1 MHCSR
6 IAFLAFFIYLVA
18 GGRAVDAKDETHFVT
33 TVIDVPDDKEILDL
47 GSIEHPATQM
57 VLLEGQPAPELR
69 DVDDWAYGSSL
80 KLADLRGNVVL
91 LEFWG
96 YWCGPCVRRSLPQ
109 LFEIQGDA
117 KDIAKLKTLL
127 ESE

>member
-1 MHCSR
+1 MR
-6 IAFLAFFIYLVA
+6 RVI
-18 GGRAVDAKDETHFVT
+18 T

-69 DVDDWAYGSSL
+69 DVDDWAYPTTVLIDRSGT
-80 KLADLRGNVVL
+80 VVGK
-91 LEFWG
+91 FN
-96 YWCGPCVRRSLPQ
+96 P
-109 LFEIQGDA
+109 GDA

-127 ESE
+127 DSE